1 MNIYEKLLE
10 IQSELKCGKTQFNSF
25 GNYKY
30 RNCEDILE
38 AIKPLCKKNKVL
50 IYLSDEI
57 ELIGDRFYVKAT
69 ATAINVEKPEEKII
83 VTASSRE
90 EDTKKGMDQSQIT
103 GASSS
108 YARKYALNGL
118 LDIDDTKDSDATNA
132 DDDTPKSAVKPA
144 PATVKKPIEKPTA
157 AKPKVLPAIDPT
169 SKLTFGKHK
178 GKTWAE
184 IFVDDESYF
193 EYLISHQENPDQAKR
208 IQALYD
214 KLSSDKKA
222 TQENAD
228 DFKAIDTEFVNDFEE
243 ALIQQRTAQ

>member
-118 LDIDDTKDSDATNA
+118 LDIDDTKDSDATNT

-144 PATVKKPIEKPTA
+144 PATVKKPVDKPTA

-169 SKLTFGKHK
+169 SKITFGKYN

-184 IFVDDESYF
+184 VFAEDKSYF
-193 EYLISHQENPDQAKR
+193 DYVISHQDNPDQAKR
-208 IQALYD
+208 LKNLYD
-214 KLSSDKKA
+214 KLSADEKA
-222 TQENAD
+222 AMQTAA
-228 DFKAIDTEFVNDFEE
+228 DFKTIDTDFVGDFEE
-243 ALIQQRTAQ
+243 ALIQERTAQ